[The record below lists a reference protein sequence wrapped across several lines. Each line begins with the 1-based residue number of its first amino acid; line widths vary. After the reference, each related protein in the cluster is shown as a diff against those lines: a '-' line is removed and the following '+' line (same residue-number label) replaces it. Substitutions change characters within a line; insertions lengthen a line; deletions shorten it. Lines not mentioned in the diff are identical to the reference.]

1 MTASVQC
8 ACCAELKANCK
19 TFTRAGSSVKVK
31 GVVRWKAIQAGG
43 DEQMAI
49 AEVTIIPIGT
59 GSTSLSPYVAELQR
73 VLQKQQGIT
82 YTLTS
87 MSTIIEGELAH
98 IWSAIAALHETP
110 FLSGAQRVSTSIK
123 IDDRR
128 DKASSSEQKLRSV
141 QEKLAEPQS

>member
-1 MTASVQC
+1 
-8 ACCAELKANCK
+8 
-19 TFTRAGSSVKVK
+19 
-31 GVVRWKAIQAGG
+31 
-43 DEQMAI
+43 MAI

-59 GSTSLSPYVAELQR
+59 GSTSLSAYVADLQR
-73 VLQKQQGIT
+73 VLQKQPGIK

-87 MSTIIEGELAH
+87 MSTIIEGELAD

-110 FLSGAQRVSTSIK
+110 FHSGAQRVSTSIK

-141 QEKLAEPQS
+141 QEKLNGNSN